1 MGARRRPSHHHMAT
15 THLSPMAIADST
27 NKLDPAN
34 DAKLQRTLSGGMLSE
49 GVHFKLVDGEE
60 HIHLSDVHR
69 KEAVIDLKSLK
80 GAFER
85 LEKPSLFP
93 RNPMFDELLG
103 ASGDVV
109 VERTQSIFYLV
120 NLMSALIF
128 NSFAGIALAPYNVE
142 DFEGFDRT
150 VANSYNVTAAMIL
163 VLNII
168 NTLLTTYILVGLNAE
183 SETTIFNFLLKED
196 GSTFIYF
203 LITSGSAVLIIV
215 LVFCVNWLHT
225 DKTWALAMMASV
237 IFVLIALVLHFGTL
251 QARLMPYQYSGW
263 GIFANLGLS
272 WDEDTKHRAAQR
284 GTAVAMEARYNILG
298 TDNKD
303 SADLDDNEGMP
314 DKGAATLEGIASHD
328 EPQYDENTVATARLA
343 GFIRDALLT
352 YKKKGV
358 VPVRCYMLSK
368 LLTNEDLDLDLLK
381 TMAGERGS
389 SSEHMLVEL
398 IVGLGEGRSAITL
411 GEVLCIVRRLHD
423 AQEQATVKE
432 VASAKMAAH
441 KLKSMYMKSKAG
453 GNVAKSPVRG
463 DGASE
468 PFDAK
473 RISLPRRV
481 LEGTTKG
488 PMKEDPG
495 GPNTIA
501 KAPDASTK
509 RISLKNLFLAGE
521 PIIEE

>member
-1 MGARRRPSHHHMAT
+1 MAVADAAKKSGPSH
-15 THLSPMAIADST
+15 
-27 NKLDPAN
+27 
-34 DAKLQRTLSGGMLSE
+34 DAELRRTPSGGGLFE
-49 GVHFKLVDGEE
+49 GVTFKVVDGEE
-60 HIHLSDVHR
+60 YIHLDDVHR
-69 KEAVIDLKSLK
+69 SEAIIDKKLLK

-85 LEKPSLFP
+85 LETPSLFP

-128 NSFAGIALAPYNVE
+128 NSFAGIALAPYNVDE
-142 DFEGFDRT
+142 FEGFDRT
-150 VANSYNVTAAMIL
+150 IANTYNVTAAMIL

-183 SETTIFNFLLKED
+183 SETTIFDFLLKEN

-215 LVFCVNWLHT
+215 LVFCVNWLYT
-225 DKTWALAMMASV
+225 DKTWAVAMMVALA
-237 IFVLIALVLHFGTL
+237 FVLIALVFHFGTL

-263 GIFANLGLS
+263 GLFANLGLS

-284 GTAVAMEARYNILG
+284 GTAVAAEARYNILG
-298 TDNKD
+298 TDDKD
-303 SADLDDNEGMP
+303 AILDGNERVP
-314 DKGAATLEGIASHD
+314 DKGAANLEGTAPH
-328 EPQYDENTVATARLA
+328 EPQHDENTVATARLA
-343 GFIRDALLT
+343 GFINGALLT

-368 LLTNEDLDLDLLK
+368 LLIDEDLDLDLLK

-389 SSEHMLVEL
+389 SSEHMLVDM
-398 IVGLGEGRSAITL
+398 ICGLGEGRSAITL

-432 VASAKMAAH
+432 MASAKMAAH
-441 KLKSMYMKSKAG
+441 KLKNMLLKPKGRSAE
-453 GNVAKSPVRG
+453 KSPVKG
-463 DGASE
+463 DGARE

-473 RISLPRRV
+473 GISLPRRV
-481 LEGTTKG
+481 LENTRRG
-488 PMKEDPG
+488 PVKEEPE
-495 GPNTIA
+495 PIA
-501 KAPDASTK
+501 KAPDASTQ
-509 RISLKNLFLAGE
+509 RISLKNLFLQAGE
-521 PIIEE
+521 PIIE